1 MPNLIMP
8 ELREIWKRLSGQSKH
23 HLLRKRCT
31 AMASTTECA
40 RCRSLYG
47 KGGGC
52 RVISFFPSLPF
63 YHLRSCQTLDVTS
76 PKKFSTDLNG
86 TYVQLQFWIFTQL
99 SLFLFQILLKQK
111 IGFWCIQKSIIISG
125 NKIYKTGQWMV
136 TISTLDLSIWHCITY
151 YGVIRTVLCDARK
164 RDVVYIE
171 QYYDGADEHLLK
183 QAMMNASVG
192 SVGAV
197 EGCRSNKSSL

>member
-1 MPNLIMP
+1 MIYLLISGCTMMPNLIMP

-52 RVISFFPSLPF
+52 R
-63 YHLRSCQTLDVTS
+63 
-76 PKKFSTDLNG
+76 
-86 TYVQLQFWIFTQL
+86 
-99 SLFLFQILLKQK
+99 ILLKQK